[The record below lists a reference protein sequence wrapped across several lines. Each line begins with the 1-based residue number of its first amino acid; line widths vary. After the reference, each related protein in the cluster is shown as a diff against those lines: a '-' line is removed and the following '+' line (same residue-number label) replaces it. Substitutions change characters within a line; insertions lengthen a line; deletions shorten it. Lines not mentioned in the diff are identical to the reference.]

1 MIFNDT
7 NITGFDISL
16 YQDNNATP
24 AGVNFA
30 TMKASGAGQ

>member
-7 NITGFDISL
+7 NIYGFDISL

-24 AGVNFA
+24 AGVDFA
-30 TMKASGAGQ
+30 KMKASGAEQ